1 MAEGEREFSGSG
13 SAPLVAASARGSR
26 YRFRLTEVRRR
37 RGAHRGSRRRGGYSL
52 GVGEIGEVTRAEAGE
67 KGAPD
72 SWVGRRDLMGRGRRE
87 GERNG
92 GTVKE
97 PGETDGVVCQRV

>member
-52 GVGEIGEVTRAEAGE
+52 GVGEIGEVNRA
-67 KGAPD
+67 
-72 SWVGRRDLMGRGRRE
+72 RRRE
-87 GERNG
+87 RKAHQTRGSVGGISWGAGGER
-92 GTVKE
+92 VR
-97 PGETDGVVCQRV
+97 ETEGR